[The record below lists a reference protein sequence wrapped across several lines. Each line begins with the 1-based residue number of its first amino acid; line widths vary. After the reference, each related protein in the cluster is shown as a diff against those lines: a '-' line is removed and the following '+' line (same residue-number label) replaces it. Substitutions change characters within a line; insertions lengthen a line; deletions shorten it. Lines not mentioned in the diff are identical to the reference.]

1 MALGRD
7 EATRI
12 VRFCLAGDGWGTA
25 TYEGDA
31 HVVKLVIT
39 SGLSTEPRRFEGAS
53 FEQALAE
60 AVSAGVLKAACVE
73 KQIAFL
79 SGATP
84 RAMVGAATEERG
96 RAARGTQ
103 PARGGEPARGG
114 PPARHTQLSLDG
126 NLFQDIT
133 TLVSALVHE
142 TQRERG
148 VSSLYAAS
156 GGHRFGAELA
166 AQWRATDRRSAELA
180 AFQERHEV
188 RLPSAATEQLAR
200 GHDLLRDVMA
210 ARHRVENLKLVPTEI
225 MRVYSH
231 LNAELL
237 QIIDGLIPRAVEPG
251 ERAIALAWMA
261 LLYAKEKTGIE
272 RAQLVSAFERDRFAD
287 GQYQAVLGAIAAR
300 QSYLHLFGTAAPSPV
315 TDLLRAPT
323 ASKVAG
329 AVEEMERVALS
340 HRRGGFGIDPTD
352 WFATV
357 SRQIE
362 ILGDVESALRAGLGS
377 KSAA

>member
-31 HVVKLVIT
+31 HVLKLVVT
-39 SGLSTEPRRFEGAS
+39 SGLATEPRRFEGAS
-53 FEQALAE
+53 FEETLAE

-84 RAMVGAATEERG
+84 RALTEGATDERG
-96 RAARGTQ
+96 RGARDVELAR
-103 PARGGEPARGG
+103 PAPLTLG
-114 PPARHTQLSLDG
+114 G

-237 QIIDGLIPRAVEPG
+237 QIIDGLIPRAVEPRQ
-251 ERAIALAWMA
+251 RAIALAWMA

-287 GQYQAVLGAIAAR
+287 GQYQEVLGAIAAR
-300 QSYLHLFGTAAPSPV
+300 QSYLHLFGTAAPAPV

-323 ASKVAG
+323 ASKIAG
-329 AVEEMERVALS
+329 AVAEMERVALS

-352 WFATV
+352 WFETV

-362 ILGDVESALRAGLGS
+362 ILGDVESALRAGLGGM
-377 KSAA
+377 SAA

>member
-1 MALGRD
+1 MALGRE

-31 HVVKLVIT
+31 HVLRVVVT
-39 SGLSTEPRRFEGAS
+39 SGLATEPRRFEGGS
-53 FEQALAE
+53 FEDVLAQ
-60 AVSAGVLKAACVE
+60 AVSAGVLKATCVE

-79 SGATP
+79 AGATP
-84 RAMVGAATEERG
+84 RTTPDATAGERG
-96 RAARGTQ
+96 RRARDE
-103 PARGGEPARGG
+103 A
-114 PPARHTQLSLDG
+114 PPLGVS
-126 NLFQDIT
+126 LFQDIT

-156 GGHRFGAELA
+156 GGRRFGAELA
-166 AQWRATDRRSAELA
+166 AQFRATDRRRAQLAE
-180 AFQERHEV
+180 FQERHEAS
-188 RLPSAATEQLAR
+188 LPPGATEQLVR

-210 ARHRVENLKLVPTEI
+210 ARRRVEDLKLAPTEI
-225 MRVYSH
+225 VRTYSH

-237 QIIDGLIPRAVEPG
+237 QIIDGLIPRAVEPYQ
-251 ERAIALAWMA
+251 RATALAWMA

-287 GQYQAVLGAIAAR
+287 GQYQEVLGAIAAR
-300 QSYLHLFGTAAPSPV
+300 QSYLHLFGTAAPAPV

-323 ASKVAG
+323 ASQVAG
-329 AVEEMERVALS
+329 AVAEMERVALS

-352 WFATV
+352 WFTTV

-377 KSAA
+377 KTAA